1 MSKRDY
7 YEVLGVDKNASDAE
21 IKKSYRK
28 LAKKYHPDLNP
39 GDKEAEQKFKEVNEA
54 YEVLS
59 NPEKKANYDRFG
71 HAGTDPNGF
80 GGSGFGGNGGFSGF
94 GGFDDIF
101 DMFFGGSSGFGGES
115 TRKKGPQKGTDIRT
129 DLDLKFEEAAFGAE
143 KDINVTRLEKCHT
156 CNGTGA
162 KPGTKV
168 KTCDK
173 CHGTGQIQYT
183 QNTALGRFV
192 NVRTCDKCH
201 GEGTIIETP
210 CKSCHGTGQVKKTRT
225 IHVKIPAGVDNDSI
239 LPLRGEGEPG
249 IKGGR
254 SGDLY
259 IYIHVQ
265 PHPIFTRERNDI
277 HCEIPITFAQAT
289 LGAELTVPTLDG
301 KVKYEIPEGT
311 QTGTVFRLKG
321 KGVPKVR
328 GNGRGDQYVKVKV
341 EVPKKLNKQ
350 QKELLQKF
358 AEISGEDN
366 FEQTKSFFDK
376 VKDIFGV

>member
-1 MSKRDY
+1 MGKRDY
-7 YEVLGVDKNASDAE
+7 YEVLGIDKNVSDEE
-21 IKKSYRK
+21 IKKAYRK

-59 NPEKKANYDRFG
+59 NPQKRAQYDQFG

-80 GGSGFGGNGGFSGF
+80 GGFSGFGGSDGF

-101 DMFFGGSSGFGGES
+101 DMFFGGSGFGGS
-115 TRKKGPQKGTDIRT
+115 TKKKGPQKGADIRV
-129 DLDLKFEEAAFGAE
+129 DIDLKFEEAAFGTE
-143 KDINVTRLEKCHT
+143 KDIKVNRLEKCDT
-156 CNGTGA
+156 CDGTGA
-162 KPGTKV
+162 KPGTSV
-168 KTCDK
+168 RTCDK

-183 QNTALGRFV
+183 QSTVLGRFV
-192 NVRTCDKCH
+192 NVKTCDKCH

-210 CKSCHGTGQVKKTRT
+210 CHTCHGTGQIKKSRV

-239 LPLRGEGEPG
+239 LPLRGEGELG

-259 IYIHVQ
+259 IYIHVL
-265 PHPIFTRERNDI
+265 PHPIFTREKNDI
-277 HCEIPITFAQAT
+277 YCEIPITFAQAA
-289 LGAELTVPTLDG
+289 LGAEIIIPTLHG

-321 KGVPKVR
+321 KGVPKIR

-341 EVPKKLNKQ
+341 EVPKKLSKQ

-358 AEISGEDN
+358 AEISGEDD